1 MALQPLIW
9 LKNATKNASK
19 IGLRFARDQNPPP
32 SGEAES
38 FPLAKS
44 EPSFFIASHRGL
56 SSRNGASARKRNAG
70 AHSAPSIQRQAFS
83 PTSLS
88 ARLDA
93 SATTMPVTMLNW
105 KSAVSRPRLSAGEIS
120 AMYTGAAIVEMPTPN
135 PPIRRATISATGP
148 PARALQSA
156 ETK

>member
-9 LKNATKNASK
+9 LKNATKNASR
-19 IGLRFARDQNPPP
+19 IGLRFARDQN
-32 SGEAES
+32 GEAES
-38 FPLAKS
+38 FPLVKN

-56 SSRNGASARKRNAG
+56 SFRNGASARKRNAG

-148 PARALQSA
+148 PASALQSA